1 MGGAAAREGD
11 NMKVET
17 KTNGYE
23 AGTIQKMIRVFE
35 TAASRL
41 FPDCTI
47 KHFYYGDY
55 LGMADIVL
63 QPGKYAHFN
72 IAAKRVSL
80 TGYTCSSEELSKF
93 ERLTYRDE
101 LYESQLFEIAGT
113 EERGIK

>member
-1 MGGAAAREGD
+1 
-11 NMKVET
+11 MKVET

-23 AGTIQKMIRVFE
+23 AGTIQKMIGVFE

-55 LGMADIVL
+55 LDMADIVL

-72 IAAKRVSL
+72 ISAKRVSL

-93 ERLTYRDE
+93 ERLTYHDE
-101 LYESQLFEIAGT
+101 LYKSQLFEIAGT
-113 EERGIK
+113 VERGVK